1 VIEPPIVEVTEAVT
15 VEVAAD
21 VRAVEVVLDA
31 IAVVAMAAVEDP
43 VVEAVDAR
51 TLSV

>member
-1 VIEPPIVEVTEAVT
+1 MEATEAVT
-15 VEVAAD
+15 VEVAAA
-21 VRAVEVVLDA
+21 VQAVEVVLDA
-31 IAVVAMAAVEDP
+31 IAVVAMAAVEGP